1 MKIKLLVGGW
11 MLVSVFAT
19 AQDDKNLVKNPGFET
34 TTGKLKKG
42 KQIAMA
48 KDWDSPTGL
57 AADLYSKTLKEG
69 EAAAP
74 LNPKGKEQPMDGN
87 NYAGVVMFSYQD
99 KEPRTYIRTELLG
112 PLKAGMEYCVRFNV
126 SLSDN
131 SKYAVNN
138 ISAIVS
144 KKDYTDEE
152 KRSILEDEGQIHH
165 SKNKIFNATYGWET
179 VCGVYKAKG
188 GEKYML
194 IGNFS
199 PTKDTK
205 SEKMMK
211 PKGSNAAQLPVAY
224 YYIDEVTVFALDSI
238 EECQCELQA
247 EDKVE
252 VVYNEAYASNKDFTL
267 EEKIEHEHVYF
278 DHLSDKVT
286 DDGIKAINAI
296 VTLLN
301 ENADLVIEM
310 HAHSDKG
317 EVKIAEKDELKKD
330 LAKRRADAVKALFDK
345 AGISSGRLH
354 VIIED
359 DKKPL
364 SEGDTDVDK
373 AKNRCIDFKARK

>member
-1 MKIKLLVGGW
+1 MKIKLLVAGW

-42 KQIAMA
+42 KQISLA
-48 KDWDSPTGL
+48 KDWVSPTGL
-57 AADLYSKTLKEG
+57 GADLYSTTLKEG

-144 KKDYTDEE
+144 KKDYTTEE
-152 KRSILEDEGQIHH
+152 KKSILEEEGQIHH
-165 SKNKIFNATYGWET
+165 SKNKVFNATYGWET

-188 GEKYML
+188 GEKYLL

-205 SEKMMK
+205 NEKMLK
-211 PKGSNAAQLPVAY
+211 PKGSNAAQLPIAY
-224 YYIDEVTVFALDSI
+224 YYVDEVAVFALDSI
-238 EECQCELQA
+238 EECMCE
-247 EDKVE
+247 EKRGDEVE
-252 VVYNEAYASNKDFTL
+252 VVYNESYASNKEFTL
-267 EEKIEHEHVYF
+267 EEKVEHEHVYF
-278 DHLSDKVT
+278 DHLSAKVSE
-286 DDGIKAINAI
+286 DGLKAINTL

-301 ENADLVIEM
+301 ENPSLVIEA
-310 HAHSDKG
+310 HAHSEKS
-317 EVKIAEKDELKKD
+317 EVKAAEKDELQKD
-330 LAKRRADAVKALFDK
+330 LAKRRSDAVKDLFTK
-345 AGISSGRLH
+345 AGISAGRIQF
-354 VIIED
+354 IIED
-359 DKKPL
+359 DKKPIG
-364 SEGDTDVDK
+364 EGDTDVDK
-373 AKNRCIDFKARK
+373 AKNRCIDFKVRK